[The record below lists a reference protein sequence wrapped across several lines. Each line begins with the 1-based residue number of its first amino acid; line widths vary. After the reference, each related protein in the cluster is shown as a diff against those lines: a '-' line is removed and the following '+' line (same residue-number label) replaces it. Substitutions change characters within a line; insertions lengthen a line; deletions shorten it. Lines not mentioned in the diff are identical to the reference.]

1 MKIKNYQ
8 ITEEELMDMG
18 RSEYPDL
25 VITDEVLNDLARK
38 GVNAK

>member
-18 RSEYPDL
+18 HSTYPDL
-25 VITDEVLNDLARK
+25 IVTDEVLMDLQKK

>member
-18 RSEYPDL
+18 RSTYLDL
-25 VITDEVLNDLARK
+25 IVTDEVLMDLQKK

>member
-8 ITEEELMDMG
+8 MGEDTLMDMG
-18 RSEYPDL
+18 RTDYPDL
-25 VITDEVLNDLARK
+25 VVTDEVLMDLNKK

>member
-18 RSEYPDL
+18 RSTYPDL
-25 VITDEVLNDLARK
+25 VVTDEVLDDLARK

>member
-8 ITEEELMDMG
+8 MGEDALMDMG
-18 RSEYPDL
+18 RTDYPDL
-25 VITDEVLNDLARK
+25 VVTDEVLMDLNKK

>member
-8 ITEEELMDMG
+8 ISEEELMDMG

-25 VITDEVLNDLARK
+25 VITDEVLMDLVKK